1 MALVV
6 NNKNVSKIDNLKQEL
21 AGIKKDLAKDL
32 AKEDL
37 KKGMTQLIESFQ
49 EDEKRKKIHRDNL
62 YRQFCG
68 VHEGEGTK
76 PGFDKAINLI
86 KANYGKDADGKT
98 NLNQEISD
106 LIQDGSEGLNESIS
120 EFVNLITPDE
130 NDMKD
135 MLEELGLK
143 HMIKNK

>member
-21 AGIKKDLAKDL
+21 AGIRKDL

-37 KKGMTQLIESFQ
+37 KKGMNQLKQSFQ

-68 VHEGEGTK
+68 VQEGTGTT

-86 KANYGKDADGKT
+86 KTNYGKDGDGKT
-98 NLNQEISD
+98 IVNQDISNLNQDSPAVLD
-106 LIQDGSEGLNESIS
+106 ESIS
-120 EFVNLITPDE
+120 DFVNLITPDE
-130 NDMKD
+130 KDMKD
-135 MLEELGLK
+135 MLAELGLK